1 MAKMVALELIRD
13 RIADSVLRAT
23 GTGLQGLSGKAAISL
38 LDQFVASGGNFL
50 VSVLLA
56 RWLVPQE
63 YGAFS
68 VAFETF
74 LFASL
79 FHNALI
85 LEPMKVVGPRQFRDR
100 IGTYLRV
107 QLVLHAGVAA
117 AAAGALLT
125 GGLWLAKRGTAVGPA
140 LVGFGLALPFILTF
154 WLVRHDA
161 YVRSRPILALR
172 SSLSYSAV
180 LLAGLLVLWHSG
192 WLSASRA
199 GLLMGAAGLSAG
211 AALRRYARS
220 GEGEAADSHV
230 VLRDACREN
239 WKYGKWVLAAGLL
252 GWSSTAVYA
261 PLVAIRSGLE
271 GAASL
276 RAIQNLTL
284 PMTQALTALA
294 ILLLP
299 TISQKATAGGRAY
312 LRRTGMELSLVLGGL
327 AVLYVAVVWFFS
339 PSILGFLY
347 GGGKYES
354 TAWLLPVYG
363 SMLCVKSIADCG
375 LGVALRAAG
384 RSDLV
389 FHATAGSASATVLIG
404 LPLVMLYG
412 LEGAATG
419 LLLSTTIFFAIVV
432 LSFRRLTS

>member
-1 MAKMVALELIRD
+1 
-13 RIADSVLRAT
+13 
-23 GTGLQGLSGKAAISL
+23 
-38 LDQFVASGGNFL
+38 
-50 VSVLLA
+50 
-56 RWLVPQE
+56 
-63 YGAFS
+63 
-68 VAFETF
+68 
-74 LFASL
+74 
-79 FHNALI
+79 
-85 LEPMKVVGPRQFRDR
+85 
-100 IGTYLRV
+100 
-107 QLVLHAGVAA
+107 
-117 AAAGALLT
+117 
-125 GGLWLAKRGTAVGPA
+125 
-140 LVGFGLALPFILTF
+140 
-154 WLVRHDA
+154 
-161 YVRSRPILALR
+161 
-172 SSLSYSAV
+172 V

-192 WLSASRA
+192 WLSPSRA

-211 AALRRYARS
+211 AALRRYTRS
-220 GEGEAADSHV
+220 GEGEAADSQV

-261 PLVAIRSGLE
+261 PLVAIRAGLE

-312 LRRTGMELSLVLGGL
+312 LRRTGVELSLVLGGL
-327 AVLYVAVVWFFS
+327 AILYVAVVWFFS
-339 PSILGFLY
+339 PSILDLLY

-404 LPLVMLYG
+404 LPMVMLYG
-412 LEGAATG
+412 LEGAAAG